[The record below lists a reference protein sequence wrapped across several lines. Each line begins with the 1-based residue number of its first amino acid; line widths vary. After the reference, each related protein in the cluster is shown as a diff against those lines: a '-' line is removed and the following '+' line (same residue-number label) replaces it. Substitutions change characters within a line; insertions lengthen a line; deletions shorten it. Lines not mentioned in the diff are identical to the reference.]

1 MIRIVKQNESII
13 ERGYRLLKTFGRSKA
28 DVSTSYM
35 VSSWGDDSQPIIGS
49 DMVHSETATDDTVI
63 LGVINKS
70 NIAKVGEKR
79 IYSTDDSGNVV
90 VAIYLK
96 NDGTIEIAGNS
107 DNAVKYSELNNSI
120 TGLVNDINT
129 EFNKISLAIAAV
141 GGAYTVTPIT
151 IDLSSAKNETI
162 KTN

>member
-13 ERGYRLLKTFGRSKA
+13 EKGYRLLKTFGRSKA

-35 VSSWGDDSQPIIGS
+35 VSSWGDDSHPSVNS
-49 DMVHSETATDDTVI
+49 DMVHAETATDDTVI
-63 LGVINKS
+63 LGIINK
-70 NIAKVGEKR
+70 NQVALEGEKR
-79 IYSTDDSGNVV
+79 IFATDQSGAVV

-96 NDGTIEIAGNS
+96 NDGTIEMAGNA
-107 DNAVKYSELNNSI
+107 DNAVKYSELNSLI
-120 TGLVNDINT
+120 TGLVSDINT
-129 EFNKISLAIAAV
+129 ELNKISLAIAAV

-151 IDLSSAKNETI
+151 IDLSGAKNELI